1 MSSLSTAS
9 RKGSVYL
16 MRHGKILRAA
26 ALAVLSVI
34 VMQGGCTNV
43 SEVSNKEG
51 EQANAAVRKVMEE
64 QQAAW
69 NRGDIDAFMEGYA
82 REDSITFVSGDNLT
96 RGWQPTLERYKKTYD
111 TPEKMGELE
120 FSELEFK
127 PLSPFYILVS
137 GRFSLKRVAD
147 NPRGRFTLLFR
158 RTQNGWRI
166 IHDHT
171 SSA

>member
-1 MSSLSTAS
+1 M
-9 RKGSVYL
+9 GY
-16 MRHGKILRAA
+16 GKILRAA
-26 ALAVLSVI
+26 ALVVLPLAFS
-34 VMQGGCTNV
+34 QGGCTNV
-43 SEVSNKEG
+43 SDVSNEEG
-51 EQANAAVRKVMEE
+51 EQAIAAVRKVIEE

-69 NRGDIDAFMEGYA
+69 NRGDIDGFMEGYA
-82 REDSITFVSGDNLT
+82 REDSIKFVSGDDLT
-96 RGWQPTLERYKKTYD
+96 RGWQPTLERYKKRYD

-137 GRFSLKRVAD
+137 GRFSLKRAED

-158 RTQNGWRI
+158 RTNDGWRI